1 MEEVSNSLGRLISR
15 PSCFVVFV
23 VVVVVV
29 VVVRGSGY
37 KTR

>member
-1 MEEVSNSLGRLISR
+1 MEEVSNSLGRLISS

-29 VVVRGSGY
+29 VVRGWGVWL
-37 KTR
+37 